1 MEWNEFVT
9 KVQHWS
15 RERGIYEHSTALA
28 QVAKMY
34 TESAE
39 LVDAIYGGGD
49 KELIAD
55 ALGDICVCAVNVSYL
70 SIGDAPNTPIEL
82 PWQLSKKEIWMTIS
96 EEILYSARRYQ
107 KNEPLGVHHG
117 ASVAVSYAK
126 ALAKQHYRIPL
137 EHCLQVAWDAIKD
150 RKGRMVEGGVFVKE
164 SGND

>member
-1 MEWNEFVT
+1 MRWMDFVAN
-9 KVQHWS
+9 VQQWAA
-15 RERGIYEHSTALA
+15 ERGIYEHSTALA
-28 QVAKMY
+28 QVAKMH

-49 KELIAD
+49 KRLIAD
-55 ALGDICVCAVNVSYL
+55 AVGDMCVCAVNVSYM

-82 PWQLSKKEIWMTIS
+82 PWELSKEEIWMTIS

-107 KNEPLGVHHG
+107 KDEPLGVHHG

-126 ALAKQHYRIPL
+126 ALAKQHYGIPF

-150 RKGRMVEGGVFVKE
+150 RKGKVVPGGAFVKE
-164 SGND
+164 GD